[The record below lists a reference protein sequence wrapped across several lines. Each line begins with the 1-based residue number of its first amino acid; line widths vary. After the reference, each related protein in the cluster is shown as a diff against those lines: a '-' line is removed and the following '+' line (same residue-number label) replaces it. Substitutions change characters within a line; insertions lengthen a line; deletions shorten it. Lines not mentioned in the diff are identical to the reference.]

1 LGKPRILIAG
11 AGIGGIVAALALLQR
26 GFSVA
31 LYEQAAEL
39 RELGAG
45 VQISPNGSRVLRELG
60 LMPAM
65 EAIASV
71 PVAKEMRLFNTG
83 QAWRV
88 QDLGA
93 NAVTRYGS
101 PYWLVHRG
109 DFHAALVQALAE
121 RAPGAVH
128 VGARC
133 AGFEQDADGVALAL
147 ESGDRVHG
155 DALIGADGVH
165 SVIRERLFGGARAT
179 FTGFMAWR
187 GVVPMDR
194 LPARLR
200 QQYGMTWIGPHGH
213 VVTYPLRRGELLNF
227 VTAIERDDWLIESW
241 SAAGTVQECRSD
253 FALWHEDVQAIV
265 EAIDVPYKWAMLG
278 REPLQ
283 HWSVGRVSLLGDAC
297 HPTLPFLA
305 QGANMAIEDG
315 MVLARCLDLYHVPE
329 ALHRYEAARLERT
342 SRIVLGSLENV
353 SRYHNPQLADPVQA
367 QAFMDREFAPRAMGA
382 RYDWLYEYDALTV
395 PVGSEG

>member
-1 LGKPRILIAG
+1 MAKPRILIAG
-11 AGIGGIVAALALLQR
+11 AGIGGIVAALALLQLD
-26 GFSVA
+26 FDVV
-31 LYEQAAEL
+31 LYEQATEL
-39 RELGAG
+39 SEIGAG
-45 VQISPNGSRVLRELG
+45 VQISPNGSRVLCELG
-60 LMPAM
+60 LQPAL

-71 PVAKEMRLFNTG
+71 PTAKDMRLFNTG

-93 NAVTRYGS
+93 NAVTRFGF

-109 DFHAALVQALAE
+109 DFHHVLVEALAE

-133 AGFEQDADGVALAL
+133 IGFEQDAAGVTLKL
-147 ESGDRVHG
+147 ESGEHLRG

-165 SVIRERLFGGARAT
+165 SRIRETLFGGARAT

-187 GVVPMDR
+187 AVVPMER
-194 LPARLR
+194 LPVRLR
-200 QQYGMTWIGPHGH
+200 QQHGMTWIGPYGH

-241 SAAGTVQECRSD
+241 SEPGTVEECRRD
-253 FALWHEDVQAIV
+253 FANWHGDVLAIV
-265 EAIDVPYKWAMLG
+265 DAMDIPYKWAMLG
-278 REPLQ
+278 REPLE

-315 MVLARCLDLYHVPE
+315 MVLARCLNAYQDIPE
-329 ALHRYEAARLERT
+329 ALRRYETARLDRT
-342 SRIVLGSLENV
+342 SRIVRGSLENV

-367 QAFMDREFAPRAMGA
+367 QDFMQREFAPRAMGA
-382 RYDWLYEYDALTV
+382 RYDWLYEYDARTV
-395 PVGSEG
+395 SV

>member
-26 GFSVA
+26 GFEVA
-31 LYEQAAEL
+31 LHEQAAEL

-60 LMPAM
+60 LLPAM
-65 EAIASV
+65 QAISSV
-71 PVAKEMRLFNTG
+71 PTVKEMRLFNTG

-93 NAVTRYGS
+93 NAEARYGS

-109 DFHAALVQALAE
+109 DFHAVLVQALAE
-121 RAPGAVH
+121 RAPDAVR

-133 AGFEQDADGVALAL
+133 KGFEQTADGVTLCL
-147 ESGDRVHG
+147 ENGERVSG

-165 SVIRERLFGGARAT
+165 SNIRSRLFGDGHAT

-187 GVVPMDR
+187 GVVPMER
-194 LPARLR
+194 LPPRLR

-227 VTAIERDDWLIESW
+227 VTAIQRDDWLIESW
-241 SAAGTVQECRSD
+241 SEAGTVEECRRD
-253 FALWHEDVQAIV
+253 FEAWHADVLAIV
-265 EAIDVPYKWAMLG
+265 DAIDVPYKWAMLG
-278 REPLQ
+278 RAPLER
-283 HWSVGRVSLLGDAC
+283 WSVGRVSLLGDAC

-315 MVLARCLDLYHVPE
+315 MVLARCLDAYDIRE
-329 ALHRYEAARLERT
+329 ALSRHEAARLDRT

-353 SRYHNPQLADPVQA
+353 SRYHNPQLADRVQA
-367 QAFMDREFAPRAMGA
+367 QAFMAREFAPRAMGA

-395 PVGSEG
+395 PI